1 MRLSLRGLRC
11 GFLGFALGIGRG
23 FRVGNALQM
32 VTNFFCNFNSDG
44 TGVRFLFRYA
54 KTRQKVNDSF
64 RLDLEFSREF
74 INADLR

>member
-1 MRLSLRGLRC
+1 MRPSLRGFRC
-11 GFLGFALGIGRG
+11 GFLGFALGIGHG

-32 VTNFFCNFNSDG
+32 VTNFFRNLDSDG

-54 KTRQKVNDSF
+54 KTGQKVNDSF
-64 RLDLEFSREF
+64 RFDLEFSREF